1 MDEFHRG
8 YEAEEIFPEEDPLR
22 VLKRLEEEGWIKHLF
37 PTLSSAKA
45 NVAELERLRDS
56 QTQLQL
62 RGIHPEVSAA
72 NFPLLTAKMAPKE
85 VSALKKSFARPGFV
99 AEIEGL
105 EGEAKEFAAPL
116 PASCAANSFASPSSP
131 SISATNPGRAKLF
144 FSADTSLGAIFAV
157 SSGKLA
163 AETSG

>member
-62 RGIHPEVSAA
+62 RGNHPEVSMA
-72 NFPLLTAKMAPKE
+72 NFPLPTAKLAPQGG
-85 VSALKKSFARPGFV
+85 SAVKNNIARPGLV
-99 AEIEGL
+99 GVL
-105 EGEAKEFAAPL
+105 
-116 PASCAANSFASPSSP
+116 
-131 SISATNPGRAKLF
+131 
-144 FSADTSLGAIFAV
+144 
-157 SSGKLA
+157 
-163 AETSG
+163 